1 MHEQLPGPGQES
13 LLACGLADSSL
24 TLLARILP
32 EHVAEGVE
40 GRLLRQGRQG
50 TRGSEEEV
58 SRKAQAEE
66 ESQLAPKE
74 LLQLGCSPSCLAT
87 PGRVRKSDSIAGIR
101 SLPRNFRL
109 IFSPTCLT

>member
-58 SRKAQAEE
+58 SRK
-66 ESQLAPKE
+66 PK
-74 LLQLGCSPSCLAT
+74 PKKKA
-87 PGRVRKSDSIAGIR
+87 
-101 SLPRNFRL
+101 N
-109 IFSPTCLT
+109 